1 MKITD
6 FLKKHSLISSDFIDD
21 FYNFYDEGQNEYDFV
36 IDLEKL
42 SNWLEIQKS
51 HLKRL
56 LDDNFEEDEDYIIE
70 EKTKGKGQ
78 GKGGNNRKRVM
89 LTYVCSKLLCMLSK
103 TKKADIIRRF
113 YVELEKILIL
123 YKDSIVNDLNNQ
135 LGIKNNNRNIIEKTK
150 EKGLIYILKLDDNII
165 NSDKDSFESKLGN
178 SGDLKDRMK
187 QYKVGRIDELPIV
200 YVYITDDMIDLEN
213 CLKDCLKRK
222 QIVENTETYKI
233 TLEEVKETIK
243 YCNKL
248 KSQLIKQN
256 KKLLKKDATYLIM
269 TERGNTDDL
278 MKKLGIIR
286 KEKI

>member
-1 MKITD
+1 
-6 FLKKHSLISSDFIDD
+6 
-21 FYNFYDEGQNEYDFV
+21 
-36 IDLEKL
+36 
-42 SNWLEIQKS
+42 
-51 HLKRL
+51 
-56 LDDNFEEDEDYIIE
+56 
-70 EKTKGKGQ
+70 
-78 GKGGNNRKRVM
+78 
-89 LTYVCSKLLCMLSK
+89 MLSK
-103 TKKADIIRRF
+103 TKKADIFRRF

-150 EKGLIYILKLDDNII
+150 EKGLIYILKLDDTII
-165 NSDKDSFESKLGN
+165 NSDKDKFDSKLGN

-200 YVYITDDMIDLEN
+200 YVYITDDMVELEN
-213 CLKDCLKRK
+213 WLKDCLKRK

-286 KEKI
+286 KDKLKLSKTSKSSKSSKLIKISKKTTKTKLPIKIRTIKKTITKKINNTPQLVLN

>member
-1 MKITD
+1 
-6 FLKKHSLISSDFIDD
+6 
-21 FYNFYDEGQNEYDFV
+21 
-36 IDLEKL
+36 
-42 SNWLEIQKS
+42 
-51 HLKRL
+51 
-56 LDDNFEEDEDYIIE
+56 
-70 EKTKGKGQ
+70 
-78 GKGGNNRKRVM
+78 M
-89 LTYVCSKLLCMLSK
+89 LTYSCSKLLCMLSK
-103 TKKADIIRRF
+103 TKKADIFRRF

-150 EKGLIYILKLDDNII
+150 EKGLIYILKLDDTII
-165 NSDKDSFESKLGN
+165 NSDKDKFDSKLGN

-200 YVYITDDMIDLEN
+200 YVYITDDMVELEN
-213 CLKDCLKRK
+213 WLKDCLKRK

-286 KEKI
+286 KDKLKLSKTSKSSKSSKLIKISKKTTKTKLPIKIRTIKKTITKKINNTPQLVLN